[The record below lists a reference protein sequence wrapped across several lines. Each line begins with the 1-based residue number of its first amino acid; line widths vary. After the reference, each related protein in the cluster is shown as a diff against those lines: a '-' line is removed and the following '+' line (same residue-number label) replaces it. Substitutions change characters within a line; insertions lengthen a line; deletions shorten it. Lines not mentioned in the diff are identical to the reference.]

1 MNQRL
6 PAVEPPFQN
15 ISDVKYLSFILY
27 LSMSYIVHSKTDNLF
42 FQTVKL
48 SLKISLFQKS
58 VFVNQSHL
66 FVDQLAKPYLTGHKL
81 RPGCFLQVVIT
92 LMTSQKVPTYH
103 FQCQRISENNENL
116 AVHGNYNY
124 HDTGFLYKKLKET
137 LSKIILE
144 HRNILGV
151 KKDHCPI
158 LSENCLI
165 RIYIPH
171 LHEEIIHLINVA

>member
-1 MNQRL
+1 
-6 PAVEPPFQN
+6 
-15 ISDVKYLSFILY
+15 
-27 LSMSYIVHSKTDNLF
+27 
-42 FQTVKL
+42 
-48 SLKISLFQKS
+48 
-58 VFVNQSHL
+58 
-66 FVDQLAKPYLTGHKL
+66 
-81 RPGCFLQVVIT
+81 
-92 LMTSQKVPTYH
+92 MTSQKVPTYMYH

-151 KKDHCPI
+151 EKDHCPI

-165 RIYIPH
+165 RTYIPH
-171 LHEEIIHLINVA
+171 LHEEIIHLINVAWKWSFSQMHKTTIQTWLHSNTTWPESSDFSRFTGNIYKNGRLWADWSELSLFAPAVWPFCMRRWTFIFQTSHYIHRKKQLVIMTNT

>member
-1 MNQRL
+1 M
-6 PAVEPPFQN
+6 
-15 ISDVKYLSFILY
+15 
-27 LSMSYIVHSKTDNLF
+27 
-42 FQTVKL
+42 
-48 SLKISLFQKS
+48 
-58 VFVNQSHL
+58 
-66 FVDQLAKPYLTGHKL
+66 
-81 RPGCFLQVVIT
+81 QVVIT

-165 RIYIPH
+165 RTYIPH
-171 LHEEIIHLINVA
+171 LHEEIIHLINVAWKWSFSHMHKRLFKPDCTATRPDRNLQISQDLQVIYTKMEDYEQTDLSCPCSHLPYDLFACDAEHLYFKHHTIYTERNN